1 VAGEAV
7 PLSRTTPEAPDLQRL
22 LARMRDDEVRAV
34 AIEVSSH
41 ALVQGRVDGIVFDVA
56 IFTNLSQD
64 HLDFHGSMD
73 AYLAAKARL
82 FSPDHASRA
91 VVNADDSAG
100 LGLLRG
106 DVPASTYAVDADAD
120 LRARNVVATTD
131 GLRFEADG
139 LDLRTHLRGDF
150 NVSNVL
156 AAVEAARLLG
166 VGDDAIVEGVA
177 ELRDV
182 PGRMEPVDG
191 GQSFLV
197 VVDYAH
203 TPDSIRNVLRAARLL
218 ASDRLIVVFGCG
230 GDRDRAKRPS
240 MGAAAAAAADLT
252 VITTDNP
259 RSEDP
264 FAIIAEIEPGAK
276 EGGGAYVVEPDRRAA
291 IRLAVR
297 EARSGDVVV
306 IAGKGHEPYQE
317 VGGSTIPFD
326 DRVVAR
332 EELEAIGGPS

>member
-1 VAGEAV
+1 
-7 PLSRTTPEAPDLQRL
+7 
-22 LARMRDDEVRAV
+22 
-34 AIEVSSH
+34 
-41 ALVQGRVDGIVFDVA
+41 
-56 IFTNLSQD
+56 
-64 HLDFHGSMD
+64 
-73 AYLAAKARL
+73 
-82 FSPDHASRA
+82 
-91 VVNADDSAG
+91 
-100 LGLLRG
+100 
-106 DVPASTYAVDADAD
+106 
-120 LRARNVVATTD
+120 
-131 GLRFEADG
+131 
-139 LDLRTHLRGDF
+139 
-150 NVSNVL
+150 
-156 AAVEAARLLG
+156 